1 MIYDSAVLE
10 KIGQIQLKVEE
21 NAQIIDNLVTNII
34 EPYTKDLDN
43 YVEFVRNCLKDG
55 EHPLTDSELED
66 ISNNMATYI
75 YYASGM
81 CEQLGVRDDIAKA
94 LYKETYNNARLD
106 LEKGTVDDKNTIAES
121 KSQQEQLVSICYNR
135 AYRTLKAKVDAAQE
149 LLSSVKKVLT
159 KRISDAQL
167 TRMGE

>member
-21 NAQIIDNLVTNII
+21 NAQIIDNLVTSII

>member
-1 MIYDSAVLE
+1 MIYDSTVLE

-21 NAQIIDNLVTNII
+21 NAQIIDNLVSTII
-34 EPYTKDLDN
+34 QPYTKDLDN
-43 YVEFVRNCLKDG
+43 YVDFVKGCLKDG

-121 KSQQEQLVSICYNR
+121 KSQQEQLISICYNR

>member
-1 MIYDSAVLE
+1 MIYDSAILE
-10 KIGQIQLKVEE
+10 KIGQIQLRVEE
-21 NAQIIDNLVTNII
+21 NAKVIDSLVAQIIT
-34 EPYTKDLDN
+34 PYTKDLDN
-43 YVEFVRNCLKDG
+43 YVDFVRSCLKDG

-81 CEQLGVRDDIAKA
+81 CEQLGVRDDISKA

-106 LEKGTVDDKNTIAES
+106 LDKGTVDDKNTIAES

-149 LLSSVKKVLT
+149 LLGSVKKVLT

>member
-21 NAQIIDNLVTNII
+21 NAQIIDNLVSNII
-34 EPYTKDLDN
+34 QPYTKDLDN
-43 YVEFVRNCLKDG
+43 YVEFVRSCLKDG
-55 EHPLTDSELED
+55 EHPLTDNELED

-159 KRISDAQL
+159 KRISDMQL

>member
-1 MIYDSAVLE
+1 MIYDSTVLE
-10 KIGQIQLKVEE
+10 KIGQIKLRVEE
-21 NAQIIDNLVTNII
+21 NAQVIDRLVEEIIT
-34 EPYTKDLDN
+34 PYTKDLDA
-43 YVEFVRNCLKDG
+43 YVDFVRSCLKDG

-81 CEQLGVRDDIAKA
+81 CEQLGVRDDISKA

-106 LEKGTVDDKNTIAES
+106 LDKGTVDDKNTIAES

-149 LLSSVKKVLT
+149 LLGSVKKVLT
-159 KRISDAQL
+159 KRISDQSL

>member
-1 MIYDSAVLE
+1 MIYDSAILE
-10 KIGQIQLKVEE
+10 KIGQIQLRVEE
-21 NAQIIDNLVTNII
+21 NAKVIDGLVAQIIT
-34 EPYTKDLDN
+34 PYTKDLDN
-43 YVEFVRNCLKDG
+43 YVDFVRSCLKDG

-81 CEQLGVRDDIAKA
+81 CEQLGVRDDISKA

-106 LEKGTVDDKNTIAES
+106 LDKGTVDDKNTIAES

-149 LLSSVKKVLT
+149 LLGSVKKVLT

>member
-10 KIGQIQLKVEE
+10 KIGQIKLKVED
-21 NAQIIDNLVTNII
+21 NAKVIDNLVSEII
-34 EPYTKDLDN
+34 TPYVKDLDA
-43 YVEFVRNCLKDG
+43 YVDFVRSCLKDG

-81 CEQLGVRDDIAKA
+81 CEQLGVRDDISKA
-94 LYKETYNNARLD
+94 LYREAYNNARLD
-106 LEKGTVDDKNTIAES
+106 LDKGTVDDKNTIAES
-121 KSQQEQLVSICYNR
+121 KSQQEQLVNICYSR

>member
-1 MIYDSAVLE
+1 MIYNAETLE
-10 KIGQIQLKVEE
+10 KLKGVKLRVEE
-21 NAQIIDNLVTNII
+21 NAELIDRIVSDIIS
-34 EPYTKDLDN
+34 PYTKDLDN
-43 YVEFVRNCLKDG
+43 YVAFVRSCLKEG
-55 EHPLTDSELED
+55 EHPLTDGELED

-94 LYKETYNNARLD
+94 IYKETYNNARLD
-106 LEKGTVDDKNTIAES
+106 LDKGTIDDKNSIAES

-135 AYRTLKAKVDAAQE
+135 AYKTLKAKVEAAQE
-149 LLSSVKKVLT
+149 ILSSVKKVLT
-159 KRISDAQL
+159 KRINDMQL

>member
-1 MIYDSAVLE
+1 MIYDSKVLE
-10 KIGQIQLKVEE
+10 KIGQIKLRVEE
-21 NAQIIDNLVTNII
+21 NAQVIDKLVDEIIK
-34 EPYTKDLDN
+34 PYTKDLDA
-43 YVEFVRNCLKDG
+43 YVDFVRSCLKDG

-81 CEQLGVRDDIAKA
+81 CEQLGVRDDISKA

-149 LLSSVKKVLT
+149 LLGSVKKVLT
-159 KRISDAQL
+159 KRISDQSL

>member
-10 KIGQIQLKVEE
+10 KINNIKLKVED
-21 NAQIIDNLVTNII
+21 NAKLIDNIVNEII
-34 EPYTKDLDN
+34 APYTKDLDN
-43 YVEFVRNCLKDG
+43 YVDFVKNCLKDG

-94 LYKETYNNARLD
+94 LYKETYNSARLD
-106 LEKGTVDDKNTIAES
+106 LDKGTIDDKNSIAES

-135 AYRTLKAKVDAAQE
+135 AYKTLRNKVDAAQE
-149 LLSSVKKVLT
+149 ILSSVKKVLT
-159 KRISDAQL
+159 KRISDIGL
-167 TRMGE
+167 TKMGE

>member
-1 MIYDSAVLE
+1 MIYDSAILE
-10 KIGQIQLKVEE
+10 KIGQIQLRVEE
-21 NAQIIDNLVTNII
+21 NAKVIDGLVAQIIT
-34 EPYTKDLDN
+34 PYTKDLDN
-43 YVEFVRNCLKDG
+43 YVDFVRSCLKDG

-81 CEQLGVRDDIAKA
+81 CEQLGVRDDISKA

-106 LEKGTVDDKNTIAES
+106 LDRGTVDDKNTIAES

-149 LLSSVKKVLT
+149 LLGSVKKVLT